1 MEANLKSRFAT
12 AFVGIP
18 LLAFIVG
25 WGDAWLFTCIILL
38 LNLAAAHEFFTMA
51 FPGRV
56 GEQVLG
62 IIFAMSLSLWVL
74 QFESLEGD
82 IGLSLF
88 LISYFSLY
96 LFMQGELKEKLMHL
110 ALALLGGFYL
120 GYLLPHWVLLF
131 RLTHGRYWVAF
142 VLVVIMAGDSVA
154 YFVGSRFGK
163 RKLAPKISPGK
174 TVEGCLGYIGG
185 SAAAGLAA
193 GRWFFPELSG
203 GEILALSLIMSILGQ
218 LGDLFE
224 SWIKRA
230 FAVKDSGHLLPGHG
244 GILDRLDSLIFPAV
258 FMSAY
263 LRIFHP

>member
-1 MEANLKSRFAT
+1 MEANLKSRLAT

-18 LLAFIVG
+18 LLILIVG
-25 WGDAWLFTCIILL
+25 WGDARLFTGLILL
-38 LNLAAAHEFFTMA
+38 LNLAAMHEFFAMA

-62 IIFAMSLSLWVL
+62 IVFALGLSLWVL
-74 QFESLEGD
+74 QFESPERD

-88 LISYFSLY
+88 LVFYFSLY
-96 LFMQGELKEKLMHL
+96 LFMPGELKERLVHL
-110 ALALLGGFYL
+110 ALTLLGGLYL
-120 GYLLPHWVLLF
+120 GYLIPHWVLLF
-131 RLTHGRYWVAF
+131 RLTDGRYWVAF
-142 VLVVIMAGDSVA
+142 VLLVIMLGDTVA
-154 YFVGSRFGK
+154 YFVGSRFGR

-203 GEILALSLIMSILGQ
+203 GEIVTLSLILSILGQ

-244 GILDRLDSLIFPAV
+244 GMLDRVDSLIFPAA
-258 FMSAY
+258 FTSAY
-263 LRIFHP
+263 LRIFHS

>member
-1 MEANLKSRFAT
+1 VEANLKSRLPT

-18 LLAFIVG
+18 LLILIVG
-25 WGDAWLFTCIILL
+25 WGDPWLFTGLILL
-38 LNLAAAHEFFTMA
+38 LNLAALHEFFAMA
-51 FPGRV
+51 FPERAR
-56 GEQVLG
+56 EQAFG
-62 IIFAMSLSLWVL
+62 IVFAMGVSLWVL
-74 QFESLEGD
+74 GFESPARG

-88 LISYFSLY
+88 LVFCFSLY
-96 LFMQGELKEKLMHL
+96 LFMHGELKERLMYL
-110 ALALLGGFYL
+110 ALTVLGGFYL

-131 RLTHGRYWVAF
+131 RLNGGRDWVAF
-142 VLVVIMAGDSVA
+142 VLLVIMLGDTVA
-154 YFVGSRFGK
+154 YFVGSCFGT

-174 TVEGCLGYIGG
+174 TVEGCLGYLGG
-185 SAAAGLAA
+185 SVAAGLVA
-193 GRWFFPELSG
+193 GRWLFPEISG
-203 GEILALSLIMSILGQ
+203 GEIVALSLTLSILGQ

-230 FAVKDSGHLLPGHG
+230 FAVKDSGCLLPGHG